1 MNYER
6 GKLIGIA
13 QYQVELAGFEPASG
27 QDEDRPTTCLVSY
40 SLPRI
45 MRVKKPT
52 TLFRAFEN
60 VFKRC
65 E

>member
-27 QDEDRPTTCLVSY
+27 QDEDRPTTCLVPY
-40 SLPRI
+40 
-45 MRVKKPT
+45 
-52 TLFRAFEN
+52 
-60 VFKRC
+60 
-65 E
+65 